1 MSPTL
6 YGLMCLQVPSLS
18 PHMESQ
24 GFYRE
29 AKAWQ
34 GRQESQSDRRPRSP
48 SSPRVPK
55 SPAGFARHV
64 ERSRAATPPTRA
76 LDGQKKS
83 PRAVSTHPMASPFA
97 RGVGRLCVVVR
108 EPSEE

>member
-1 MSPTL
+1 MVPTL
-6 YGLMCLQVPSLS
+6 YCLMCLQVPSLS

-34 GRQESQSDRRPRSP
+34 GRQESQSDRKRSP
-48 SSPRVPK
+48 SPPRVPK

-83 PRAVSTHPMASPFA
+83 PRAVSTHPMASLFVE
-97 RGVGRLCVVVR
+97 GVERALR
-108 EPSEE
+108 RSP